1 MGISGRGSYEGSLL
15 IKSFDLGFP
24 GGSAGKESALNA
36 GDLGLIPGSG
46 RSPGERKGYPLQYS
60 GLKNFVD
67 CIVHGVAK
75 NRTRLSDFHS
85 LHFIYVYLPFYPQL
99 WCVTFEIRFEYRWT
113 NDPTHQIRQE
123 LFWHTVRKGTWKLMG
138 NRWITRR
145 RGQGTG
151 PSRLPL
157 RMRSSSSLFS
167 R

>member
-1 MGISGRGSYEGSLL
+1 MRAPFWSNHLIWASLVAQLVKNPPSMRETWVWSLGRE
-15 IKSFDLGFP
+15 DP
-24 GGSAGKESALNA
+24 RV
-36 GDLGLIPGSG
+36 G

>member
-15 IKSFDLGFP
+15 VKSSINLGFP
-24 GGSAGKESALNA
+24 GGSAGKESALSA

-46 RSPGERKGYPLQYS
+46 RSPGKRKYS
-60 GLKNFVD
+60 GLKNFMD

-99 WCVTFEIRFEYRWT
+99 WFVTFEIRFEYRWT

-123 LFWHTVRKGTWKLMG
+123 LF
-138 NRWITRR
+138 
-145 RGQGTG
+145 
-151 PSRLPL
+151 
-157 RMRSSSSLFS
+157 
-167 R
+167 